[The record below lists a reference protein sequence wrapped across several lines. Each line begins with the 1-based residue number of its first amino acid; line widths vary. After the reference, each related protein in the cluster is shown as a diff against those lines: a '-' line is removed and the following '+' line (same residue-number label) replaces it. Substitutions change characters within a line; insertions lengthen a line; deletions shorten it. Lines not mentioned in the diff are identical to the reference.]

1 MSSIVASIII
11 PTYNASRYIK
21 PCIESVITQ
30 DEKNIEILIVD
41 DGSTDDTIDI
51 LNEYASKDA
60 RIHIYRQEHQ
70 NAGAARNLGIHNAQ
84 GEYLFFL
91 DADDFFE
98 KNLVSSSVRRCREH
112 GADLC
117 VYKIKQYYD
126 DTQKIEPANF
136 AFVEK
141 NFPQEQVFTARDMP
155 KNIFNSFMN
164 WAWNKCFRA
173 DFIKSNNIRFQEILK
188 TNDFYFVAVCLLSA
202 KITVLRN
209 ELVYYR
215 KNTGISTQDTNDKAP
230 CDFLKAFDA
239 VQKYM
244 EKCNIYQLYKESF
257 IRHKVGGI
265 VYNLRSLK
273 TRQAFMRLFY
283 NIKSN
288 HNHCDFIKN
297 TNIFN
302 MLNGG
307 GRYADIFLLNVD
319 EFIEK
324 YKILLFNAKK
334 SEEDVMVKVSVLVPT
349 LNVRPYIEE
358 CLDSIVNQT
367 LRAIEII
374 CIDAGS
380 TDGTL
385 EVLREYA
392 QKDSRIRVIQ
402 SDKKS
407 YGYQMNLGLDAAT
420 GEYIGIVESD
430 DYIREDMYEHQY
442 ALAKSADL
450 DLIKADY
457 KIFYGDKDHRKFVSR
472 KIYHI
477 REMYNKIISYADG
490 ADVFSIYVVIWTGIY
505 KSSFIKDN
513 NIRFNETPG
522 ASYQDNG
529 FNFQAM
535 ALAKKVWCM
544 GDDFYRLRRDNPN
557 SSVYNK
563 KKVYVLC
570 EEYDFVKRFIAEKFP
585 HDIQLYRIH
594 CLKRFHN
601 YMWNL
606 DRIAEEFKKEFLV
619 RFAEDFREDYQNG
632 HICEPHFTAREILKL
647 KAIIEKEDHAF
658 ADYDAERREKYK
670 HQLLRWYRNKTG
682 KFLDFDNPET
692 FNEKI
697 QWLKLYD
704 STPIK
709 TRLADKYL
717 VREWVADKIGEQY
730 LIPLLGVYDNFDQID
745 FGSLPDRFVIKCN
758 HGCAYNVIVKNKNYF
773 DIDDAKQK
781 INVWLQEK
789 FAFENGCEMHYKN
802 INPIIIESFLENKD
816 EDLYDY
822 KFWCFDGKV
831 KYIQFLSERNTNG
844 LKMAFYDTNWNK
856 QKFVYS
862 YPLDS
867 KTIER
872 PDNLD
877 EMIFLAEKLSKGFS
891 HVRVD
896 LYRLDDG
903 TIYFGEMTFTSASG
917 ICRWN
922 DKKIDRQFGDW
933 IKLPDKAYN
942 IDTKEYYTLEKCK
955 KSILRKVAVGEERLV
970 LLGPIPLYSK
980 TKKNGTTRI
989 SILGMSVYKNT
1000 SKDNKKNVSIFGIP
1014 VYSVKKTDRKKIKRI
1029 LFIKYSC
1036 KHR

>member
-1 MSSIVASIII
+1 
-11 PTYNASRYIK
+11 
-21 PCIESVITQ
+21 
-30 DEKNIEILIVD
+30 
-41 DGSTDDTIDI
+41 
-51 LNEYASKDA
+51 
-60 RIHIYRQEHQ
+60 
-70 NAGAARNLGIHNAQ
+70 
-84 GEYLFFL
+84 
-91 DADDFFE
+91 
-98 KNLVSSSVRRCREH
+98 
-112 GADLC
+112 
-117 VYKIKQYYD
+117 
-126 DTQKIEPANF
+126 
-136 AFVEK
+136 
-141 NFPQEQVFTARDMP
+141 
-155 KNIFNSFMN
+155 
-164 WAWNKCFRA
+164 
-173 DFIKSNNIRFQEILK
+173 
-188 TNDFYFVAVCLLSA
+188 
-202 KITVLRN
+202 
-209 ELVYYR
+209 
-215 KNTGISTQDTNDKAP
+215 
-230 CDFLKAFDA
+230 
-239 VQKYM
+239 
-244 EKCNIYQLYKESF
+244 
-257 IRHKVGGI
+257 
-265 VYNLRSLK
+265 
-273 TRQAFMRLFY
+273 
-283 NIKSN
+283 
-288 HNHCDFIKN
+288 
-297 TNIFN
+297 
-302 MLNGG
+302 
-307 GRYADIFLLNVD
+307 
-319 EFIEK
+319 
-324 YKILLFNAKK
+324 
-334 SEEDVMVKVSVLVPT
+334 MVKVSVLVPT

-442 ALAKSADL
+442 TLANSADL

-457 KIFYGDKDHRKFVSR
+457 KIFYGDKEHRKFVSR
-472 KIYHI
+472 KISTDNE
-477 REMYNKIISYADG
+477 RYNRIINYNENADIFN
-490 ADVFSIYVVIWTGIY
+490 VNVVIWTGIY

-529 FNFQAM
+529 FNFQVL
-535 ALAKKVWCM
+535 ALAKRVWCM
-544 GDDFYRLRRDNPN
+544 DDDFYRLRRDNPN
-557 SSVYNK
+557 SSVFNK
-563 KKVYVLC
+563 NKVYVLC
-570 EEYDFVKRFIAEKFP
+570 EEYDFIKRFISEKFP
-585 HDIQLYRIH
+585 QDVQLYRIH

-619 RFAEDFREDYQNG
+619 RFAKDFQADFYAG
-632 HICEPHFTAREILKL
+632 HVCEPYFSAREIMKL
-647 KAIIEKEDHAF
+647 TAILEKKDHGF
-658 ADYDAERREKYK
+658 SDYDAKRREKYR
-670 HQLLRWYRNKTG
+670 QELLQWYRRATG
-682 KFLDFDNPET
+682 KILDLDHPRT

-717 VREWVADKIGEQY
+717 VREWVAEKIGEKY
-730 LIPLLGVYDNFDQID
+730 LIPLLGVYDSFDQID
-745 FGSLPDRFVIKCN
+745 FDSLPDRFVIKCN
-758 HGCAYNVIVKNKNYF
+758 HGCTYNIIVKNKNFF

-781 INVWLQEK
+781 INAWIQEN
-789 FAFENGCEMHYKN
+789 FAFKNGCEMHYKN

-822 KFWCFDGKV
+822 KFWCFEGKV

-844 LKMAFYDTNWNK
+844 LKMAFYDANWNK

-877 EMIFLAEKLSKGFS
+877 EMISLAEKLSKDFS

-922 DKKIDRQFGDW
+922 DKKIDRQLGDW
-933 IKLPDKAYN
+933 IKLPEKAYN
-942 IDTKEYYTLEKCK
+942 VDTKEYYNLEKSK
-955 KSILRKVAVGEERLV
+955 KKLIRKFKFSDEKLV
-970 LLGPIPLYSK
+970 TIGDIPLYHRTKRDGK
-980 TKKNGTTRI
+980 TKVYLCGLQIYKKTKI
-989 SILGMSVYKNT
+989 SNRKRLT
-1000 SKDNKKNVSIFGIP
+1000 LLGIP
-1014 VYSVKKTDRKKIKRI
+1014 IYSVKHEGFKTTRRI
-1029 LFIKYSC
+1029 LFIRYTRTDKIRMLQDQIKSLQTENR
-1036 KHR
+1036 KTFDNILNKLDKIGGGLME

>member
-1 MSSIVASIII
+1 
-11 PTYNASRYIK
+11 
-21 PCIESVITQ
+21 
-30 DEKNIEILIVD
+30 
-41 DGSTDDTIDI
+41 
-51 LNEYASKDA
+51 
-60 RIHIYRQEHQ
+60 
-70 NAGAARNLGIHNAQ
+70 
-84 GEYLFFL
+84 
-91 DADDFFE
+91 
-98 KNLVSSSVRRCREH
+98 
-112 GADLC
+112 
-117 VYKIKQYYD
+117 
-126 DTQKIEPANF
+126 
-136 AFVEK
+136 
-141 NFPQEQVFTARDMP
+141 
-155 KNIFNSFMN
+155 
-164 WAWNKCFRA
+164 
-173 DFIKSNNIRFQEILK
+173 
-188 TNDFYFVAVCLLSA
+188 
-202 KITVLRN
+202 
-209 ELVYYR
+209 
-215 KNTGISTQDTNDKAP
+215 
-230 CDFLKAFDA
+230 
-239 VQKYM
+239 
-244 EKCNIYQLYKESF
+244 
-257 IRHKVGGI
+257 
-265 VYNLRSLK
+265 
-273 TRQAFMRLFY
+273 
-283 NIKSN
+283 
-288 HNHCDFIKN
+288 
-297 TNIFN
+297 
-302 MLNGG
+302 
-307 GRYADIFLLNVD
+307 
-319 EFIEK
+319 
-324 YKILLFNAKK
+324 
-334 SEEDVMVKVSVLVPT
+334 MVKVSVLVPT

-442 ALAKSADL
+442 TLANSADL

-457 KIFYGDKDHRKFVSR
+457 KIFYGDKEHRKFVSR
-472 KIYHI
+472 KISTDNE
-477 REMYNKIISYADG
+477 RYNRIINYNENADIFN
-490 ADVFSIYVVIWTGIY
+490 VNVVIWTGIY

-529 FNFQAM
+529 FNFQVL
-535 ALAKKVWCM
+535 ALAKRVWCM
-544 GDDFYRLRRDNPN
+544 DDDFYRLRRDNPN
-557 SSVYNK
+557 SSVFNK
-563 KKVYVLC
+563 NKVYVLC
-570 EEYDFVKRFIAEKFP
+570 EEYDFIKRFISEKFP
-585 HDIQLYRIH
+585 QDVQLYRIH

-619 RFAEDFREDYQNG
+619 RFAKDFQADFYAG
-632 HICEPHFTAREILKL
+632 HVCEPYFSAREIMKL
-647 KAIIEKEDHAF
+647 TAILEKKDHGF
-658 ADYDAERREKYK
+658 SDYDAKRREKYR
-670 HQLLRWYRNKTG
+670 QELLQWYRRATG
-682 KFLDFDNPET
+682 KILDLDHPRT

-717 VREWVADKIGEQY
+717 VREWVAEKIGEKY
-730 LIPLLGVYDNFDQID
+730 LIPLLGVYDSFDQID
-745 FGSLPDRFVIKCN
+745 FDSLPDRFVIKCN
-758 HGCAYNVIVKNKNYF
+758 HGCTYNIIVKNKNFF

-781 INVWLQEK
+781 INAWIQEN
-789 FAFENGCEMHYKN
+789 FAFKNGCEMHYKN
-802 INPIIIESFLENKD
+802 INPIIIIESFLENKD

-822 KFWCFDGKV
+822 KFWCFEGKV

-844 LKMAFYDTNWNK
+844 LKMAFYDANWNK

-877 EMIFLAEKLSKGFS
+877 EMISLAEKLSKDFS

-922 DKKIDRQFGDW
+922 DKKIDRQLGDW
-933 IKLPDKAYN
+933 IKLPEKAYN
-942 IDTKEYYTLEKCK
+942 VDTKEYYNLEKSK
-955 KSILRKVAVGEERLV
+955 KKLIRKFKFSDEKLV
-970 LLGPIPLYSK
+970 TIGDIPLYHRTKRDGK
-980 TKKNGTTRI
+980 TKVYLCGLQIYKKTKI
-989 SILGMSVYKNT
+989 SNRKRLT
-1000 SKDNKKNVSIFGIP
+1000 LLGIP
-1014 VYSVKKTDRKKIKRI
+1014 IYSVKHEGFKTTRRI
-1029 LFIKYSC
+1029 LFIRYTRTDKIRMLQDQIKSLQTENR
-1036 KHR
+1036 KTFDNILNKLDKIGGGLME

>member
-1 MSSIVASIII
+1 M
-11 PTYNASRYIK
+11 
-21 PCIESVITQ
+21 
-30 DEKNIEILIVD
+30 
-41 DGSTDDTIDI
+41 
-51 LNEYASKDA
+51 
-60 RIHIYRQEHQ
+60 
-70 NAGAARNLGIHNAQ
+70 
-84 GEYLFFL
+84 
-91 DADDFFE
+91 
-98 KNLVSSSVRRCREH
+98 
-112 GADLC
+112 
-117 VYKIKQYYD
+117 
-126 DTQKIEPANF
+126 
-136 AFVEK
+136 
-141 NFPQEQVFTARDMP
+141 
-155 KNIFNSFMN
+155 
-164 WAWNKCFRA
+164 
-173 DFIKSNNIRFQEILK
+173 
-188 TNDFYFVAVCLLSA
+188 
-202 KITVLRN
+202 
-209 ELVYYR
+209 
-215 KNTGISTQDTNDKAP
+215 
-230 CDFLKAFDA
+230 
-239 VQKYM
+239 
-244 EKCNIYQLYKESF
+244 
-257 IRHKVGGI
+257 
-265 VYNLRSLK
+265 
-273 TRQAFMRLFY
+273 
-283 NIKSN
+283 
-288 HNHCDFIKN
+288 
-297 TNIFN
+297 
-302 MLNGG
+302 GG
-307 GRYADIFLLNVD
+307 GQYADIFLLNVD

-442 ALAKSADL
+442 TLANSADL

-457 KIFYGDKDHRKFVSR
+457 KIFYGDKEHRKFVSR
-472 KIYHI
+472 KISTDNE
-477 REMYNKIISYADG
+477 RYNRIINYNENADIFN
-490 ADVFSIYVVIWTGIY
+490 VNVVIWTGIY

-529 FNFQAM
+529 FNFQVL
-535 ALAKKVWCM
+535 ALAKRVWCM
-544 GDDFYRLRRDNPN
+544 DDDFYRLRRDNPN
-557 SSVYNK
+557 SSVFNK
-563 KKVYVLC
+563 NKVYVLC
-570 EEYDFVKRFIAEKFP
+570 EEYDFIKRFISEKFP
-585 HDIQLYRIH
+585 QDVQLYRIH

-619 RFAEDFREDYQNG
+619 RFAKDFQADFYAG
-632 HICEPHFTAREILKL
+632 HVCEPYFSAREIMKL
-647 KAIIEKEDHAF
+647 TAILEKKDHGF
-658 ADYDAERREKYK
+658 SDYDAKRREKYR
-670 HQLLRWYRNKTG
+670 QELLQWYRRATG
-682 KFLDFDNPET
+682 KILDLDHPRT

-717 VREWVADKIGEQY
+717 VREWVAEKIGEKY
-730 LIPLLGVYDNFDQID
+730 LIPLLGVYDSFDQID
-745 FGSLPDRFVIKCN
+745 FDSLPDRFVIKCN
-758 HGCAYNVIVKNKNYF
+758 HGCTYNIIVKNKNFF

-781 INVWLQEK
+781 INAWIQEN
-789 FAFENGCEMHYKN
+789 FAFKNGCEMHYKN

-822 KFWCFDGKV
+822 KFWCFEGKV

-844 LKMAFYDTNWNK
+844 LKMAFYDANWNK

-877 EMIFLAEKLSKGFS
+877 EMISLAEKLSKDFS

-922 DKKIDRQFGDW
+922 DKKIDRQLGDW
-933 IKLPDKAYN
+933 IKLPEKAYN
-942 IDTKEYYTLEKCK
+942 VDTKEYYNLEKSK
-955 KSILRKVAVGEERLV
+955 KKLIRKFKFSDEKLV
-970 LLGPIPLYSK
+970 TIGDIPLYHRTKRDGK
-980 TKKNGTTRI
+980 TKVYLCGLQIYKKTKI
-989 SILGMSVYKNT
+989 SNRKRLT
-1000 SKDNKKNVSIFGIP
+1000 LLGIP
-1014 VYSVKKTDRKKIKRI
+1014 IYSVKHEGFKTTRRI
-1029 LFIKYSC
+1029 LFIRYTRTDKIRMLQDQIKSLQTENR
-1036 KHR
+1036 KTFDNILNKLDKIGGGLME

>member
-1 MSSIVASIII
+1 
-11 PTYNASRYIK
+11 
-21 PCIESVITQ
+21 
-30 DEKNIEILIVD
+30 
-41 DGSTDDTIDI
+41 
-51 LNEYASKDA
+51 
-60 RIHIYRQEHQ
+60 
-70 NAGAARNLGIHNAQ
+70 
-84 GEYLFFL
+84 
-91 DADDFFE
+91 
-98 KNLVSSSVRRCREH
+98 
-112 GADLC
+112 
-117 VYKIKQYYD
+117 
-126 DTQKIEPANF
+126 
-136 AFVEK
+136 
-141 NFPQEQVFTARDMP
+141 
-155 KNIFNSFMN
+155 
-164 WAWNKCFRA
+164 
-173 DFIKSNNIRFQEILK
+173 
-188 TNDFYFVAVCLLSA
+188 
-202 KITVLRN
+202 
-209 ELVYYR
+209 
-215 KNTGISTQDTNDKAP
+215 
-230 CDFLKAFDA
+230 
-239 VQKYM
+239 
-244 EKCNIYQLYKESF
+244 
-257 IRHKVGGI
+257 
-265 VYNLRSLK
+265 
-273 TRQAFMRLFY
+273 
-283 NIKSN
+283 
-288 HNHCDFIKN
+288 
-297 TNIFN
+297 
-302 MLNGG
+302 
-307 GRYADIFLLNVD
+307 LLNVD

-442 ALAKSADL
+442 TLANSADL

-457 KIFYGDKDHRKFVSR
+457 KIFYGDKEHRKFVSR
-472 KIYHI
+472 KISTDNE
-477 REMYNKIISYADG
+477 RYNRIINYNENADIFN
-490 ADVFSIYVVIWTGIY
+490 VNVVIWTGIY

-529 FNFQAM
+529 FNFQVL
-535 ALAKKVWCM
+535 ALAKRVWCM
-544 GDDFYRLRRDNPN
+544 DDDFYRLRRDNPN
-557 SSVYNK
+557 SSVFNK
-563 KKVYVLC
+563 NKVYVLC
-570 EEYDFVKRFIAEKFP
+570 EEYDFIKRFISEKFP
-585 HDIQLYRIH
+585 QDVQLYRIH

-619 RFAEDFREDYQNG
+619 RFAKDFQADFYAG
-632 HICEPHFTAREILKL
+632 HVCEPYFSAREIMKL
-647 KAIIEKEDHAF
+647 TAILEKKDHGF
-658 ADYDAERREKYK
+658 SDYDAKRREKYR
-670 HQLLRWYRNKTG
+670 QELLQWYRRATG
-682 KFLDFDNPET
+682 KILDLDHPRT

-717 VREWVADKIGEQY
+717 VREWVAEKIGEKY
-730 LIPLLGVYDNFDQID
+730 LIPLLGVYDSFDQID
-745 FGSLPDRFVIKCN
+745 FDSLPDRFVIKCN
-758 HGCAYNVIVKNKNYF
+758 HGCTYNIIVKNKNFF

-781 INVWLQEK
+781 INAWIQEN
-789 FAFENGCEMHYKN
+789 FAFKNGCEMHYKN

-822 KFWCFDGKV
+822 KFWCFEGKV

-844 LKMAFYDTNWNK
+844 LKMAFYDANWNK

-877 EMIFLAEKLSKGFS
+877 EMISLAEKLSKDFS

-922 DKKIDRQFGDW
+922 DKKIDRQLGDW
-933 IKLPDKAYN
+933 IKLPEKAYN
-942 IDTKEYYTLEKCK
+942 VDTKEYYNLEKSK
-955 KSILRKVAVGEERLV
+955 KKLIRKFKFSDEKLV
-970 LLGPIPLYSK
+970 TIGDIPLYHRTKRDGK
-980 TKKNGTTRI
+980 TKVYLCGLQIYKKTKI
-989 SILGMSVYKNT
+989 SNRKRLT
-1000 SKDNKKNVSIFGIP
+1000 LLGIP
-1014 VYSVKKTDRKKIKRI
+1014 IYSVKHEGFKTTRRI
-1029 LFIKYSC
+1029 LFIRYTRTDKIRMLQDQIKSLQTENR
-1036 KHR
+1036 KTFDNILNKLDKIGGGLME